1 MSEIKWIKITTDM
14 FDNRKIKHL
23 RNMPEGN
30 NIVLIWVML
39 LTIAGKCND
48 NGLIYLTKDIPYTPK
63 MLADELKF
71 EENIIK
77 LALDV
82 LQRFSLISIENDYY
96 LITGWQEHQNV
107 EGMDKI
113 REQNR
118 IRKQKQRE
126 REKMLALEDSHV
138 KSRDS
143 HATEEDKNKIK
154 NKIRIEEDKKNN
166 TDVLSELPTKNKQIN
181 YKKIVD
187 DYNRICKSY
196 SKIKKL
202 TKARKDAIRT
212 RLNTYTLD
220 EMLEVFRKAEASDF
234 LKGKNNNWKASFDW
248 LIKDNNMAKVLEG
261 NYDNNTSSNY
271 CRGESKTNKFNNFTQ
286 REYSVEEIQ
295 ELERRLLTR

>member
-1 MSEIKWIKITTDM
+1 M

-63 MLADELKF
+63 LLADELKF

-77 LALDV
+77 LALEV

-126 REKMLALEDSHV
+126 REKMLALEDNHV

-143 HATEEDKNKIK
+143 HATEEDK

-166 TDVLSELPTKNKQIN
+166 TDVLS
-181 YKKIVD
+181 
-187 DYNRICKSY
+187 
-196 SKIKKL
+196 
-202 TKARKDAIRT
+202 
-212 RLNTYTLD
+212 
-220 EMLEVFRKAEASDF
+220 DF
-234 LKGKNNNWKASFDW
+234 F
-248 LIKDNNMAKVLEG
+248 AK
-261 NYDNNTSSNY
+261 Y
-271 CRGESKTNKFNNFTQ
+271 
-286 REYSVEEIQ
+286 
-295 ELERRLLTR
+295 